1 MSPEPIRVLV
11 LHRNALFG
19 EGLGR
24 MLGADADLQ
33 VRVVHMAETAA
44 VAGAFASD
52 PDVVVLEDGGP
63 VGIGEALERT
73 PCSLLLSVSIGSS
86 RAWRLTRAPISPD
99 PEYLA
104 REISGARI
112 QAGAGDVVAVAVG
125 SRASRAAAAV
135 ARALSQAVIP
145 STG

>member
-24 MLGADADLQ
+24 MLGSDTDLD
-33 VRVVHMAETAA
+33 VRVVHMAEPAA

-86 RAWRLTRAPISPD
+86 RAWRLTRAPIAPD
-99 PEYLA
+99 PEHLA
-104 REISGARI
+104 REIWGSRTPSA
-112 QAGAGDVVAVAVG
+112 ADDVVAVPVG
-125 SRASRAAAAV
+125 SRASRAATAV
-135 ARALSQAVIP
+135 ARALDQAVIP
-145 STG
+145 SVG